1 MRQRILLTLALLA
14 LATPAHAHGEQ
25 VLAFPCSF
33 VLIVAVIVPVALRW
47 PAKPST
53 KLTCGVAVLAVG
65 VASWFAPWVP
75 QTVGETAAFGFV
87 PLLLVLLTAPS
98 HFGGII
104 LIVGV
109 AFAARAKHGPKC

>member
-1 MRQRILLTLALLA
+1 MRQRILLTLALFA

-33 VLIVAVIVPVALRW
+33 LLIVAVIVPVALRW

-53 KLTCGVAVLAVG
+53 KLTCGAAVLAVG

-75 QTVGETAAFGFV
+75 QTVGETASFGFV
-87 PLLLVLLTAPS
+87 PLLLVLLAPPCL
-98 HFGGII
+98 FGAVI
-104 LIVGV
+104 LVV
-109 AFAARAKHGPKC
+109 ALRGSGSDSNRF